1 MEHNMQN
8 VQTKVIPTAPHA
20 YNGLVFGFDPLKI
33 TDAKHIVQH
42 PNDFTQ
48 TQCVLAFRTIKES
61 RGETVS
67 PDFISQTLRTAIQI
81 GGAA

>member
-8 VQTKVIPTAPHA
+8 VQTKSIPTAPHA

-33 TDAKHIVQH
+33 ADATHIVQH

-67 PDFISQTLRTAIQI
+67 PNFISQALRTAIQI